1 MVQKWL
7 HYGILIS
14 SIVLLLP
21 GSVRADPDT
30 APSEKPKDQTL
41 LFSTGYRWID
51 TSGQANRAAEYHY
64 LDDSPT
70 FNLVFKQLADHKN
83 FSLFGDYL
91 NQNDYYL
98 DGSFDYKSLARL
110 NARTERLYHNL
121 DHIPYQDSQEA
132 RPPVTGEVSYADGQ
146 PEKDYNR
153 RITIDEVK
161 LRGKLP
167 NYPGHI
173 NLSYWRM
180 EKKGDQQL
188 RFVDENCASSCH
200 MQSRSIDVNRV
211 TDEFKL
217 GFDAHLG
224 PVDIA
229 FLQTL
234 RAFRET
240 SATPVDDFGS
250 LEFGDTLWRSPGDY
264 LHDETPDSKLT
275 ESSFIINLP
284 TSGGLVSSASYTFGK
299 RESESE
305 LRGVNPVDAETR
317 YQKLAA
323 DASYTPGE
331 HWTFNF
337 RYRMLELDNDL
348 PATQVSDGVLS
359 FNGEIPVR
367 ESIDIDRDSYAA
379 YVSYRPTRQLTF
391 KGEFEREDIKRSNTG
406 AGHHDTFNGIS
417 ASNWYLPATEIIDRY
432 RLSFFSRLLEK
443 SALKLNGWYEYRED
457 SDPAYRSALNESHEL
472 FFSINYKPANF
483 WGATASLNMIDGYN
497 DGFKVLQYS
506 NGYVPFDLDRQEQR
520 ENLALGLWVIANER
534 FSADLNYG
542 LLQSRIDQDLLFGNS
557 PDPNAPLGLTD
568 FTILDDSADY
578 TQRTHTLSAGIN
590 LRLPK
595 AVSCRLEGYHIRSS
609 ATFSPGFDTR
619 ELDYISGT
627 GFANPEGLKE
637 LSEIDLRQN
646 GFKARL
652 SWDLSDVVTA
662 ILAYS
667 FDDYDDINNNAF
679 DGSVQ
684 TFTASLS
691 GAF

>member
-7 HYGILIS
+7 HYGVLIS
-14 SIVLLLP
+14 SIVIFLP
-21 GSVRADPDT
+21 GFVRADMDG
-30 APSEKPKDQTL
+30 APAEKLKDQTL
-41 LFSTGYRWID
+41 EFSTGYSWVE
-51 TSGQANRAAEYHY
+51 TSGQPNRAAEYHY
-64 LDDSPT
+64 LENSPT
-70 FNLVFKQLADHKN
+70 FNLVFQQLADHKN
-83 FSLFGDYL
+83 LSLLGDYL

-98 DGSFDYKSLARL
+98 DGSFDYKSLVRL
-110 NARTERLYHNL
+110 NARSEKLYHNL

-132 RPPVTGEVSYADGQ
+132 RLPVTGEVSYGDAQ

-161 LRGKLP
+161 FRGKLP
-167 NYPGHI
+167 TYPGHI

-188 RFVDENCASSCH
+188 RFVDENCAGSCH

-217 GFDAHLG
+217 GLDAHLG

-234 RAFRET
+234 REFRET
-240 SATPVDDFGS
+240 SATPVDAFGS
-250 LEFGDTLWRSPGDY
+250 TEFEDTLWRPSGDY
-264 LHDETPDSKLT
+264 RHDETPDAKLT
-275 ESSFIINLP
+275 ESSFMINLP
-284 TSGGLVSSASYTFGK
+284 TSGGLVSSAIYTLGK
-299 RESESE
+299 RESESG

-317 YQKLAA
+317 YQKLSA

-337 RYRMLELDNDL
+337 RYRMLDLDNDV
-348 PATQVSDGVLS
+348 PATQVSDGALS

-367 ESIDIDRDSYAA
+367 ESVDIDRDSYAA
-379 YVSYRPTRQLTF
+379 YVSYRPTHQMTF
-391 KGEFEREDIKRSNTG
+391 KAEFEREDIKRSDTG
-406 AGHHDTFNGIS
+406 VGHHDTFSSIS
-417 ASNWYLPATEIIDRY
+417 DLNWYLPGTETIDRY
-432 RLSFFSRLLEK
+432 RLTFFSRLLEK
-443 SALKLNGWYEYRED
+443 SALKLNSWYEYRED
-457 SDPAYRSALNESHEL
+457 SNPAYGSSLSESHEL
-472 FFSINYKPANF
+472 FFSVNYKPANF
-483 WGATASLNMIDGYN
+483 WGATGSINMLDGRN
-497 DGFKVLQYS
+497 DEFTALQYK

-520 ENLALGLWVIANER
+520 ENLALGLWVIPNEI

-542 LLQSRIDQDLLFGNS
+542 VLQSRIDQDLLFGNS
-557 PDPNAPLGLTD
+557 PDPNAPLGPTD
-568 FTILDDSADY
+568 FTILDDNADY

-595 AVSCRLEGYHIRSS
+595 EVSCRLEGYHIKSS
-609 ATFSPGFDTR
+609 ANFSPGFDTR

-637 LSEIDLRQN
+637 MSEIDLRKN

-667 FDDYDDINNNAF
+667 FDDYDDINSNAF

-684 TFTASLS
+684 TVTASLS